1 MKKTFKLL
9 ICVLSVLVLT
19 ACNQKSITRDEFVS
33 KLEEKGYTVLKVDEE
48 YEEVKNAAIASKDDL
63 QILFYTFKSN
73 ESAKTFYL
81 DSKRDF
87 EEIKGTNIADETNKD
102 NYSNYRVMVDGEYY
116 IVSRV
121 SETVIYIRCNSSYS
135 NEVDNI
141 LYELNY

>member
-63 QILFYTFKSN
+63 QILFYMRRVKDSN
-73 ESAKTFYL
+73 LRGFIGPT
-81 DSKRDF
+81 R
-87 EEIKGTNIADETNKD
+87 
-102 NYSNYRVMVDGEYY
+102 
-116 IVSRV
+116 
-121 SETVIYIRCNSSYS
+121 
-135 NEVDNI
+135 
-141 LYELNY
+141 